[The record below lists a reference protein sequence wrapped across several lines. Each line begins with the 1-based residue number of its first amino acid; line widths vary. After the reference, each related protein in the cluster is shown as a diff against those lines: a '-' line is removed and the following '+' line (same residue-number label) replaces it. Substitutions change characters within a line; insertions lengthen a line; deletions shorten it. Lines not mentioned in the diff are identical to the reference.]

1 MVEEQVLSVGS
12 DWTAVI
18 SQLVRERRT
27 IRKFTADPMPVALL
41 EQLLKSA
48 AESVASENDELPCR
62 FLCIASEEGKKKA
75 ASIIMGTYSEQQLY
89 KWIPNKV
96 NQLMVDRIVKIP
108 AILIVLMDKRVSKE
122 LYDRHFATICA
133 MLQSFS
139 LLAWEQG
146 IGMVWGTGEIL
157 HKDSFISGLGLQTHE
172 QVHCL
177 IYMGRYEKVPK
188 IKPRT
193 PASKKLTILT

>member
-27 IRKFTADPMPVALL
+27 IRKFTADPVPVALL
-41 EQLLKSA
+41 EQLLQSA
-48 AESVASENDELPCR
+48 AESVATENDELPCR

-108 AILIVLMDKRVSKE
+108 AILIVWMDKKVSKE

-133 MLQSFS
+133 MLQSFLCWLGNKELEWS
-139 LLAWEQG
+139 GAQ
-146 IGMVWGTGEIL
+146 VR
-157 HKDSFISGLGLQTHE
+157 SFIRIPSSPVLGCKH
-172 QVHCL
+172 
-177 IYMGRYEKVPK
+177 MSRY
-188 IKPRT
+188 I
-193 PASKKLTILT
+193 A